1 LKGHNVGYQWC
12 QPLWVIEELVNPIS
26 MAAQLHFSKWTENSE
41 FVFALAYK
49 IIRDF
54 LGSMDEILQPLV
66 DKANLIGYS
75 CREEWIS
82 GIVTALSTYLA
93 KEIFPKQIELLQ
105 ETSSGGAGST
115 SPQEKIS
122 WLSLVDLMVSFD
134 K

>member
-1 LKGHNVGYQWC
+1 VRVAF
-12 QPLWVIEELVNPIS
+12 PSPV
-26 MAAQLHFSKWTENSE
+26 E
-41 FVFALAYK
+41 FF
-49 IIRDF
+49 
-54 LGSMDEILQPLV
+54 
-66 DKANLIGYS
+66 
-75 CREEWIS
+75 S
-82 GIVTALSTYLA
+82 GIIIVLSTYLS